1 MGGISL
7 FLWDVKKMFKD
18 NQISKTLAVVI
29 FAVLCARLLCAIF
42 NFNIMNVCLVVCS
55 EGM

>member
-7 FLWDVKKMFKD
+7 FLWDLKKMFKD
-18 NQISKTLAVVI
+18 NQISKILAVVI
-29 FAVLCARLLCAIF
+29 FAVPCARLLCAIF
-42 NFNIMNVCLVVCS
+42 NLNIMKVCLICL